1 MNVNETTPL
10 PWTSAGK
17 EQTLTTV
24 YGADGQPICDM
35 LATAAPGDGALIARA
50 VNGYAA
56 MRDAL
61 QKVLADLDA
70 LISDSH
76 GVVGLHRNGD
86 VATWSELTDG
96 GRFNEWLSLGHAR
109 AALSGSQVTTPKVR
123 AGQWVVAGT
132 NREDLDWGRVFEHY
146 DSLHVSWE
154 SSQCSTPAPTM
165 DGGDWPSDV
174 EVHATREAARAAFE
188 ARYSKLGE

>member
-24 YGADGQPICDM
+24 YGADGQPICD
-35 LATAAPGDGALIARA
+35 LLSTAAPGDGALIASA

-61 QKVLADLDA
+61 QKVLTDLDA
-70 LISDSH
+70 LISQSN

-109 AALSGSQVTTPKVR
+109 AALSGGQVNTTNVR
-123 AGQWVVAGT
+123 AGQWVVVGT
-132 NREDLDWGRVFEHY
+132 TREDLDWGLVFERY

-154 SSQCSTPAPTM
+154 SSLTTTVAPTM
-165 DGGDWPSDV
+165 YGRDWPSDV